1 MQVRAAITKLST
13 ILGMVGLAGKG
24 KVKQQ
29 APILKRRRKMHGPTG
44 WGGNAGSPVT
54 STLEAKIGRLVIG
67 LAGNQQARLVVV
79 ATLGDS
85 EHT

>member
-29 APILKRRRKMHGPTG
+29 APILKRRRNMHGPTG
-44 WGGNAGSPVT
+44 AAMPEQPVT